1 MFTMNMSVKN
11 IAVLLLCA
19 VISACA
25 TTKITESWVDPGLKQ
40 SYKRPLIIGIS
51 DSQQTRRIYE
61 NYFVAELKKKNI
73 TATASHTL
81 ISSKQKLNRDTVEK
95 AIQGTDID
103 SVLVTYLVSADA
115 ETKLRDSPLTNTY
128 SGDTENNMMSATLI
142 TSPGRYS
149 EADIIVLKNDFYDTK
164 AKSIVFSVQTRT
176 VAAESIDEIIKDVT
190 GLLIT
195 SLFDEHIFR

>member
-1 MFTMNMSVKN
+1 MYTMNMSIKN
-11 IAVLLLCA
+11 VAVLLLCA

-25 TTKITESWVDPGLKQ
+25 TTKITESWVDPELKQ

-51 DSQQTRRIYE
+51 DSQQTRRVYE

-73 TATASHTL
+73 SATASYTM
-81 ISSKQKLNRDTVEK
+81 ISSKQKLNRDTIEN
-95 AIQGTDID
+95 AIQDTDID

-115 ETKLRDSPLTNTY
+115 ETKLRDSPMTNTY

-164 AKSIVFSVQTRT
+164 SKSIIFSVQTRT

>member
-1 MFTMNMSVKN
+1 MYTMNMSIKN
-11 IAVLLLCA
+11 VAVLLLCA

-25 TTKITESWVDPGLKQ
+25 TTKITESWVDPELKQ

-51 DSQQTRRIYE
+51 DSQQTRRVYE

-73 TATASHTL
+73 SAIASYTM
-81 ISSKQKLNRDTVEK
+81 ISSKQKLNRDTIEN
-95 AIQGTDID
+95 AIQDTDID

-115 ETKLRDSPLTNTY
+115 ETKLRDSPMTNTY

-164 AKSIVFSVQTRT
+164 SKSIIFSVQTRT